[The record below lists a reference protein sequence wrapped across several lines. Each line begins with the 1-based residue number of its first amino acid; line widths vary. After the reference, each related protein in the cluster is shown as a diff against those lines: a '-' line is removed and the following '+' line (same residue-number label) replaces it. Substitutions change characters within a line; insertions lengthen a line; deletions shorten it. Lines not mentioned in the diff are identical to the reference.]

1 VYGFLGGFKI
11 LLYFT
16 SRKETQKKVI
26 IAKLLLILRVLGASL
41 YLDEKALLGQVSL
54 LYLLDEEVLL
64 GQVSLLYLLGWVV
77 GLLHFLLDT
86 FHS

>member
-1 VYGFLGGFKI
+1 VYAFLGGFKI

-16 SRKETQKKVI
+16 SRKETQKKKVI
-26 IAKLLLILRVLGASL
+26 IAKLLLILRVLDASL
-41 YLDEKALLGQVSL
+41 YL
-54 LYLLDEEVLL
+54 EEEALL

-77 GLLHFLLDT
+77 GLLHFLLYT